1 MKSELFLALPVA
13 ATVFNIFFALQL
25 NHAHSKVDA
34 QPVVVNEAYIDR
46 CLDNS
51 LDERYL
57 SLDDYR
63 KKDDAEELAEDK
75 DDDAQPSVVVN
86 EAYIDRCLDN
96 SLDERY
102 LSLDDYRKDDAE
114 DLAEDKDDLV
124 DPEKDP
130 MLKPMPETDFEAYE
144 LSDSIATF
152 YGQEPGSSMK
162 ERKPSFK
169 GQAGKFI
176 NMSPDRISLY
186 WDGPSKPEFNAN
198 LSPWESGGTACY
210 PSHKFIILTKPH
222 RPDDVI
228 CRFQG
233 NNFSVVLLWSLF
245 RREPNTRPSGVV
257 MPSKLRSLDELSH
270 HELNEYAAPH
280 VYNLEIGELYKK
292 ITGSSEWLSIILLVP
307 GGRPLAWMM
316 SSAQSIS

>member
-34 QPVVVNEAYIDR
+34 QP
-46 CLDNS
+46 
-51 LDERYL
+51 
-57 SLDDYR
+57 
-63 KKDDAEELAEDK
+63 
-75 DDDAQPSVVVN
+75 VVVN

-152 YGQEPGSSMK
+152 YGQEPGSMK